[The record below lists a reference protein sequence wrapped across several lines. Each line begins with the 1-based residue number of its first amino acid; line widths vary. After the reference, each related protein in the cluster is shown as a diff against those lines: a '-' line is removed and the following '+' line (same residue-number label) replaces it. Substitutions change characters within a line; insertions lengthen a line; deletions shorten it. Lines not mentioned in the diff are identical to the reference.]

1 MNAQLSMQNFIN
13 NINAKFLKLLLC
25 TGLLSIVVKP
35 LYAQDLFSS
44 TNQPF
49 GEYLVGRNALA
60 NNQFDIAADNYLKAL
75 NLDTD
80 NILLNQ
86 WTLSILVT
94 DGRLTDAV
102 KISNKLRDIDQQND
116 LSKLMLFFEKTKSGD
131 YEDLLVTGD
140 GQGTNG
146 ILKLINPFF
155 KAWVLAER
163 GEIDQVETIINEFKA
178 GNSLNFFNYFQ
189 SGLIYEYLGDNKKAE
204 KYYSMAL
211 LDNRTKNLRVA
222 EALGKLL
229 SRQGKDE
236 QALFVLNKFSK
247 INPSNEHLRLALE
260 TIKNGEKFEPFI
272 STLNDGFAEL
282 LYTVASVLMQDD
294 MKRVATNY
302 LQYAVFLKPNF
313 PLAHLLQAKIFES
326 DEYFKGAI
334 RELEKINNN
343 SQIYL
348 QSKLQRARIFDQI
361 KLPSEVLKA
370 LKTLESEYPA
380 NRSVLNEIAEFYRTH
395 ERYEEAI
402 EVYNKVITSIIKEN
416 KDDWILYYFRGIV
429 LDQEKRWPEAESD
442 FKKALELNPN
452 QPLVLNYLA
461 YSWVEQG
468 RNYKEAKIMLLRA
481 VELRPNDGYIA
492 DSLGWALFKMGDGEE
507 AVPILERAV
516 QLQTKDWAIN
526 DHLGD
531 AYWVVGRQNEA
542 RFQWRHALSLKQA
555 DTKGDQIEYKIINGY
570 K

>member
-1 MNAQLSMQNFIN
+1 MQNFIN
-13 NINAKFLKLLLC
+13 NINAKFLKLLLYS
-25 TGLLSIVVKP
+25 GLISIVVQP

-49 GEYLVGRNALA
+49 GEYLVGRHALA

-86 WTLSILVT
+86 LTLSILVT
-94 DGRLTDAV
+94 DGRLADAV

-189 SGLIYEYLGDNKKAE
+189 SAIIYEYLGDNKKAE

-211 LDNRTKNLRVA
+211 LDNKTKNLRVA

-282 LYTVASVLMQDD
+282 LYTVASILMQDD

-302 LQYAVFLKPNF
+302 LQYAVFFKPNF
-313 PLAHLLQAKIFES
+313 PLVHLLQAKIFES
-326 DEYFKGAI
+326 DEYFMGAI

-343 SQIYL
+343 SPIYL

-370 LKTLESEYPA
+370 LKILESEYPE

-402 EVYNKVITSIIKEN
+402 EVYNKVVTSIVKEN
-416 KDDWILYYFRGIV
+416 KDDWVLYYFRGIV

>member
-1 MNAQLSMQNFIN
+1 MQNFIN
-13 NINAKFLKLLLC
+13 NINAKFFKLFLYS
-25 TGLLSIVVKP
+25 GLLSIVVQP

-49 GEYLVGRNALA
+49 GEYLVGRHALA

-86 WTLSILVT
+86 LTLSILVT
-94 DGRLTDAV
+94 DGRLADAV

-116 LSKLMLFFEKTKSGD
+116 LSKLILFFEKTKSGD
-131 YEDLLVTGD
+131 YEDLLVTGE

-361 KLPSEVLKA
+361 KLPNEVLKA
-370 LKTLESEYPA
+370 LKVLESEYPA

-402 EVYNKVITSIIKEN
+402 EVYNKVVTSIIKEN

-468 RNYKEAKIMLLRA
+468 KNYKEAKIMLLRA

-492 DSLGWALFKMGDGEE
+492 DSLGWALFKMGDEAE
-507 AVPILERAV
+507 AVSILERAV

>member
-1 MNAQLSMQNFIN
+1 MQNFIN
-13 NINAKFLKLLLC
+13 NINAKFFKLLLYS
-25 TGLLSIVVKP
+25 GLLSIVVQP
-35 LYAQDLFSS
+35 LYAQNLFSS

-49 GEYLVGRNALA
+49 GEYLVGRHALA

-86 WTLSILVT
+86 LTLSILVT
-94 DGRLTDAV
+94 DGRLADAV

-116 LSKLMLFFEKTKSGD
+116 LSKLILFFEKTKSGD
-131 YEDLLVTGD
+131 YKDLLVTGD

-361 KLPSEVLKA
+361 KLPNEVLKA
-370 LKTLESEYPA
+370 LKVLESEYPA

-402 EVYNKVITSIIKEN
+402 EVYNKVVTSIIKEN

-468 RNYKEAKIMLLRA
+468 KNYKEAKIMLLRA

-492 DSLGWALFKMGDGEE
+492 DSLGWALFKMGDEAE
-507 AVPILERAV
+507 AVSILERAV